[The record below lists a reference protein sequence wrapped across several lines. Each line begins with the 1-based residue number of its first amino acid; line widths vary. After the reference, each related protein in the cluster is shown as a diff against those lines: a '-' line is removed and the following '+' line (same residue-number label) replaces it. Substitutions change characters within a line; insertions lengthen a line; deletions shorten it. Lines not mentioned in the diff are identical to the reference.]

1 MIYSDE
7 PNAEQSCEASLKDAL
22 STDQN
27 NIDALQSLANLRMV
41 RTKDEEARIH
51 LLKVFHQVQRI
62 RDETGKAGNGTT
74 LGSKSIDQM
83 PSIDFRLQTA
93 RLLFELKEYKKC
105 VKILDCIIQEEDE
118 YVETW
123 YLLAFCL
130 CKLEK
135 YTNAQECINNVN
147 MLIKKQ
153 KITNEEFLSGTVEL

>member
-1 MIYSDE
+1 
-7 PNAEQSCEASLKDAL
+7 
-22 STDQN
+22 
-27 NIDALQSLANLRMV
+27 
-41 RTKDEEARIH
+41 
-51 LLKVFHQVQRI
+51 
-62 RDETGKAGNGTT
+62 
-74 LGSKSIDQM
+74 M
-83 PSIDFRLQTA
+83 PSIDFRLQTG

-105 VKILDCIIQEEDE
+105 VKILDCIIQEADD

-135 YTNAQECINNVN
+135 FTNAQECINNVN